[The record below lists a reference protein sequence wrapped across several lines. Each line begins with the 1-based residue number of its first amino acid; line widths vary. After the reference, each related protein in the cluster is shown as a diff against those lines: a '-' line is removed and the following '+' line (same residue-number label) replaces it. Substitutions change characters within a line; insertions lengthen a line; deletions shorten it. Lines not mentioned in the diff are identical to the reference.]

1 VTKEGKLIVVNLGV
15 SLVSLVILGVFAY
28 KANQA
33 QQQVANIQTAAGGI
47 LGKLGIKSPF

>member
-1 VTKEGKLIVVNLGV
+1 MSKEGKLAVLNLGV
-15 SLVSLVILGVFAY
+15 GLVSLVILSVFAY